1 MTLLSAKNTIAD
13 SAANRRHHT
22 TDGARVPFTKIAES
36 PLVPGQGPV
45 TIHYREAGSG
55 YPLIFLHGGWG
66 YEVYP
71 FDSQIQAFG
80 DAYHILI
87 PDRSGYGQS
96 PRLAALPV
104 DFHRR
109 AAIEM
114 TRWLDA
120 LNIERP
126 ILWGH
131 SDGAVI
137 AALMGLQT
145 PERIAGVI
153 LEAFH
158 LLRVKP
164 GSRQFFETMAR
175 NPEGLGERVGDALRR
190 DHGEDYWRELIL
202 MNGTA
207 WLRLAEESGDAAHDL
222 YDGRLGELR
231 VPTLFIHG
239 DSDPR
244 TEPGELE
251 AVRRQL
257 PGAQMAIIGNAGHS
271 PHSQSSAATEV
282 NRIAGEFLRAVR

>member
-1 MTLLSAKNTIAD
+1 M
-13 SAANRRHHT
+13 
-22 TDGARVPFTKIAES
+22 PFTNINES
-36 PLVPGQGPV
+36 PLVPDTTPV
-45 TIHYREAGSG
+45 TIHYREAGNG

-71 FDSQIQAFG
+71 FDSQMQAFG
-80 DAYHILI
+80 NEYRILI
-87 PDRSGYGQS
+87 PDRSGYGRSQ
-96 PRLAALPV
+96 RLHELPV

-109 AAIEM
+109 AAVEM

-120 LNIERP
+120 LKIERP
-126 ILWGH
+126 VLWGH

-137 AALMGLQT
+137 AALMGLET
-145 PERIAGVI
+145 PERLAGVI

-164 GSRQFFETMAR
+164 RSREFFETMAG
-175 NPEGLGERVGDALRR
+175 NPERLGERVCAALVS

-207 WLRLAEESGDAAHDL
+207 WLRLAEESRDAAQDL
-222 YDGRLGELR
+222 YDGRLHELR

-239 DSDPR
+239 DGDPR

-257 PGAQMAIIGNAGHS
+257 PDARMAIISDAGHS
-271 PHSQSSAATEV
+271 PHSQRSVAAEV
-282 NRIAGEFLRAVR
+282 NRIAGEFLLTTQRCESE